1 MAIDENVLSDG
12 VDTFVRNHGAKFIPD
27 ALERKMYK
35 KMFLMLMNLFDKYSG
50 KCMFT
55 FMGHTI
61 SFVIN
66 PGPIVIDDEDDKDED
81 VVEIDDGS
89 W

>member
-1 MAIDENVLSDG
+1 MTIDENVLSDG
-12 VDTFVRNHGAKFIPD
+12 VDTFVRNHGAKVIPD

-50 KCMFT
+50 KSMFT
-55 FMGHTI
+55 FMGHEI
-61 SFVIN
+61 SFVIK
-66 PGPIVIDDEDDKDED
+66 PGPIVIDDKDDKDED